1 MVILHKIKD
10 VKEQI
15 RKWKEEGN
23 SIGFVPTMGYLH
35 EGHGSLMQKAA
46 VENKKVV
53 VSIFVNPVQFSP
65 TEDLSSYP
73 RDLDADAELCEKA
86 GVDLIC
92 HPNTEEMYTD
102 DFCTFVDMDKVT
114 KELCGKSRAT
124 HFRGVCT
131 VVNKLFNIIKPDRAY
146 FGQKDAQQLA
156 VIKKMVEDLNIDVE
170 IVGCPLIREIEG
182 LAKSSRN
189 TYLSFEERKAALVLS
204 KAVFEAE
211 RLIKN
216 GQKNVEELIA
226 EMKSI
231 IQMEPLAKIDYVE
244 IVDSRT
250 IEKID
255 EIQNSALVA
264 IAVFIGKTR
273 LIDNF
278 IYEI

>member
-10 VKEQI
+10 VKDQI
-15 RKWKEEGN
+15 RKWKEDGN
-23 SIGFVPTMGYLH
+23 SIGLVPTMGYLH

-86 GVDLIC
+86 GVDLIF
-92 HPNTEEMYTD
+92 HPSTEEMYTD

-170 IVGCPLIREIEG
+170 IVGCPLIREIDG

-189 TYLSFEERKAALVLS
+189 SYLSSEERKAALVLS

>member
-1 MVILHKIKD
+1 MLKL
-10 VKEQI
+10 Q
-15 RKWKEEGN
+15 
-23 SIGFVPTMGYLH
+23 
-35 EGHGSLMQKAA
+35 
-46 VENKKVV
+46 
-53 VSIFVNPVQFSP
+53 
-65 TEDLSSYP
+65 
-73 RDLDADAELCEKA
+73 
-86 GVDLIC
+86 
-92 HPNTEEMYTD
+92 YT
-102 DFCTFVDMDKVT
+102 T
-114 KELCGKSRAT
+114 
-124 HFRGVCT
+124 
-131 VVNKLFNIIKPDRAY
+131 
-146 FGQKDAQQLA
+146 
-156 VIKKMVEDLNIDVE
+156 
-170 IVGCPLIREIEG
+170 
-182 LAKSSRN
+182 RN
-189 TYLSFEERKAALVLS
+189 TYLSFEERKAALILS